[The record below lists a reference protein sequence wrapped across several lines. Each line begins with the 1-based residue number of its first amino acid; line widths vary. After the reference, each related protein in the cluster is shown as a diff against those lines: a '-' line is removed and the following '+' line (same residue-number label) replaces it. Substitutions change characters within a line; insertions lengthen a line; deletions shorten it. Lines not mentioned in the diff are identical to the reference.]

1 MYIFYVFFL
10 QSPERSGENM
20 LFAKKERVPL
30 CSDDASLL
38 FVWRVLIFKNKSFN
52 TNYHKTSVQPS
63 INSFSISDI
72 CFPSNLRFNLESNGL
87 TKCIFFYQSELVEY
101 NTSLYKVKGI
111 QLFSNEGAGPL
122 KTGDNLV
129 LL

>member
-38 FVWRVLIFKNKSFN
+38 FVWRVLILK
-52 TNYHKTSVQPS
+52 
-63 INSFSISDI
+63 INPLILTITKLVFS
-72 CFPSNLRFNLESNGL
+72 L
-87 TKCIFFYQSELVEY
+87 Q
-101 NTSLYKVKGI
+101 
-111 QLFSNEGAGPL
+111 
-122 KTGDNLV
+122 
-129 LL
+129 